1 MLDTVTQNKVAL
13 LSPSDDWR
21 SALAEVFDLELLPE
35 HLGGKGQLCYDAPH
49 SLDPVADN
57 A

>member
-13 LSPSDDWR
+13 LSSNDAWR

-49 SLDPVADN
+49 SLDPS
-57 A
+57 